1 MPAFAWSAF
10 VVSRQFRRVGSI
22 DRAAAHCL
30 VASDL
35 DLLGNFDRI
44 IDFDTEI
51 ANRAFDEPVPS
62 NSCTARRFP
71 VPVR

>member
-1 MPAFAWSAF
+1 MSAFEWSAF
-10 VVSRQFRRVGSI
+10 VVSRQFRFVGSI
-22 DRAAAHCL
+22 GSAAAHCL
-30 VASDL
+30 VASDV

-51 ANRAFDEPVPS
+51 ANSAFDAPVPS

-71 VPVR
+71 VRR